1 MKVLLAPIEVADKGT
16 TYQYSS
22 IQEKD
27 YKECVYIT
35 GMYNACIDSDNL
47 LFPDSNY
54 KKCLYSKNTMY
65 FCNKLE
71 TYSKKDEIV
80 VSRKLKVKIFKL
92 ILINFSL

>member
-1 MKVLLAPIEVADKGT
+1 MKALLAPTEKADKGT

-22 IQEKD
+22 IKEKD
-27 YKECVYIT
+27 YKECEYIT

-54 KKCLYSKNTMY
+54 KKCFYPQNTMY

-71 TYSKKDEIV
+71 TYSVKDSSV
-80 VSRKLKVKIFKL
+80 VSKKLNLKFFK
-92 ILINFSL
+92 